1 MTPMNG
7 ITDLYQ
13 YVLGVIAVILL
24 PGPNS
29 LYCLSVAGQYGARNA
44 YRVIAGIILGDT
56 ILILATVLGAGIV
69 LARFPLLFNIMKL
82 AGGLYLLWL
91 ALGLLRGAWQV
102 WQTRRNSAPPVHEV
116 KRQNFFRRALMLSLM
131 NPKAI
136 FFFLSFF
143 LPFVRTDAE
152 NPAWSF
158 FILAAI
164 LQATSF
170 LYLNFLAF
178 LGHRL
183 AATFSRFRLFSA
195 LCMAAVGIM
204 FASFAVKLW
213 LSAW

>member
-1 MTPMNG
+1 MDG
-7 ITDLYQ
+7 ITDLHQ
-13 YVLGVIAVILL
+13 YILGTIAIILL

-29 LYCLSVAGQYGARNA
+29 LYCLSVAGQYGASNA
-44 YRVIAGIILGDT
+44 YRVIAGIMLGDAM
-56 ILILATVLGAGIV
+56 LILATVLGAGVV
-69 LARFPLLFNIMKL
+69 LARYPLLFHAMKV

-102 WQTRRNSAPPVHEV
+102 WQTRRNSTSPVRQV
-116 KRQNFFRRALMLSLM
+116 KRQNFFRRALTLSLM

-164 LQATSF
+164 LQTTSF
-170 LYLNFLAF
+170 LYLNFLTF
-178 LGHRL
+178 IGHRL

-195 LCMAAVGIM
+195 LCMAAVGVM
-204 FASFAVKLW
+204 FAAFAVKLW
-213 LSAW
+213 MSTL